1 MNLMVSESWVNATKG
16 YRLGDSGVYESY
28 TDKVSELF
36 RAMQKE
42 YGRCVS
48 KAYIDESGNSK
59 HIGWVFQKRK
69 QYDDCK
75 ESYLQETWV
84 SIHEKPNE
92 TKTTCF
98 YKEL

>member
-1 MNLMVSESWVNATKG
+1 MNLMVNETWVNVTKG
-16 YRLGDSGVYESY
+16 WMLDSSGVYETY

-48 KAYIDESGNSK
+48 KMYVDVKNGAK

-75 ESYLQETWV
+75 DTFILETWV
-84 SIHEKPNE
+84 SVHEQKD
-92 TKTTCF
+92 TIQAHYAT
-98 YKEL
+98 L